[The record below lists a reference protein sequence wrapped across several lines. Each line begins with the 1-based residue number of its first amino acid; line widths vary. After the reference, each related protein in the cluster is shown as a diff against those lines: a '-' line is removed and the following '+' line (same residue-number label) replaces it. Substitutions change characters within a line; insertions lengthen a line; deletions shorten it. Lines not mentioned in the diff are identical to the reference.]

1 MSKAEWK
8 DIVNQSS
15 KEALSYPDDL
25 FEDVTGRK
33 KPKTASE
40 KKAFIDEEWETFVR
54 HNPNL

>member
-1 MSKAEWK
+1 MSKAKWK

-54 HNPNL
+54 LNPNL